1 MYQQIVD
8 PLHNIGLS
16 ALIALIPIIFFFIAL
31 VVLKIKA
38 YIAGFLT
45 TAIAIILALVVYGMP
60 LSLSIASA
68 VHGAVYGLFPI
79 GWIVFNAVFLYN
91 MTVKTGQFEIIKK
104 SIASITDDRRLQ
116 VLLIAFCFG
125 AFLEGA
131 AGFGTP
137 VAITAAMLIGL
148 GFEGKYAA
156 CMSLLA
162 NTAPVAFGGLGIPI
176 LVGAEVAGID
186 ANSISKQL
194 ALVLPFLALL
204 VPFYLVLVMSGFKGV
219 KEIWPAVLVCAVTF
233 AGTMFL
239 TAYFVGP
246 ILPDITAAIVSLIC
260 LSLFLKVWQPNKVW
274 RFENDPVPADTDAKP
289 SFKEIVYAWS
299 PFIILIIFI
308 GNWGYDAVS
317 ALLDT
322 VTVKFS
328 VPVLNQAIVSFSNST
343 PIPVIFKFNWLS
355 AAGTAIFIAAMFS
368 AIIARMPMRELVTL
382 FKNTFTTLRW
392 SLVTI
397 AMVLAYA
404 YVGNN
409 SGMTTTMGYAI
420 ASTGTLFPL
429 VACLIGWIG
438 VFVTGSDT
446 SANAL
451 FGKLQTTAFDAIHS
465 LPILGITANLAG
477 GGVGKMISPQSIAIA
492 AAATGLEGRE
502 GELYR
507 FSLRHS
513 VVLLIFMCI
522 IIYAIH
528 TGYADKNIFQVLT
541 VQDAAAAASTASKA
555 VTSAVQGLAALGIS
569 LLIILGLGLWVKKN

>member
-38 YIAGFLT
+38 YVAGLAT
-45 TAIAIILALVVYGMP
+45 TAIAILLAAAVYSMP
-60 LSLSIASA
+60 VSLGIASA
-68 VHGAVYGLFPI
+68 FYGAVYGLFPI

-91 MTVKTGQFEIIKK
+91 MTLETGQFEIIKK
-104 SIASITDDRRLQ
+104 SISSITDDRRLQ
-116 VLLIAFCFG
+116 VLLISFCFG

-131 AGFGTP
+131 AGFGAP

-186 ANSISKQL
+186 ADSISKQL
-194 ALVLPFLALL
+194 AFVLPFLALI
-204 VPFYLVLVMSGFKGV
+204 VPFYLIAVMSGLKGL
-219 KEIWPAVLVCAVTF
+219 KEVWPATLVCAATF

-239 TAYFVGP
+239 TAYYMGP
-246 ILPDITAAIVSLIC
+246 ILPDVMAAIVSLIC
-260 LSLFLKVWQPNKVW
+260 LSLFLKVWQPKTVW
-274 RFENDPVPADTDAKP
+274 RFKKDTPVVP
-289 SFKEIVYAWS
+289 SATKLTVKEIVYAWS
-299 PFIILIIFI
+299 PFIVLIIFI
-308 GNWGYDAVS
+308 GNWGYTPVG
-317 ALLDT
+317 ALLDA
-322 VTVKFS
+322 VTLKFN
-328 VPVLNQAIVSFSNST
+328 VPLLDQAIISSTSNAAL
-343 PIPVIFKFNWLS
+343 PVIFKFNWLS
-355 AAGTAIFIAAMFS
+355 AAGTAIFISALLSAAIAHMAPKS
-368 AIIARMPMRELVTL
+368 IIALL
-382 FKNTFTTLRW
+382 KKTFGALKW

-420 ASTGTLFPL
+420 ASTGSLFPL
-429 VACLIGWIG
+429 LACLIGWIG

-451 FGKLQTTAFDAIHS
+451 FGKLQTTAFDTIHS
-465 LPILGITANLAG
+465 LPILGITANLSG

-513 VVLLIFMCI
+513 IVLLLFMCVL
-522 IIYAIH
+522 IYSIH
-528 TGYADKNIFQVLT
+528 TSFMEKSFLQILT
-541 VQDAAAAASTASKA
+541 VQDATALSTISKA
-555 VTSAVQGLAALGIS
+555 AISSAPGFIS
-569 LLIILGLGLWVKKN
+569 LGVSILAILLLGVWVNKK